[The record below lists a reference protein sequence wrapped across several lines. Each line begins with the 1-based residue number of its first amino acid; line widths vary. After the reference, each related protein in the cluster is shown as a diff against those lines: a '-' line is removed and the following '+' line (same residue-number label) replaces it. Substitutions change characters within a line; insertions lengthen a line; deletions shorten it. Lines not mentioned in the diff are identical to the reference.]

1 MTKGK
6 VEEIFEVPS
15 EALEKGVEMAGQ
27 AENAL
32 IGKRPLKEAEDYWQ
46 TLGPGL
52 TTGAADDDPSGI
64 ATYSQAGAQYGFSL
78 LWLAPV
84 TFPLMAT
91 VQEMCARIGLVTGEG
106 LAANI
111 RRRYSPAALYSVA
124 FLLFAANTI
133 NIAADLSAM
142 AAATRL
148 LLPSVNAITLVAAFA
163 LVSLLLQVF
172 TTYARYA
179 RFLKYLT
186 FALLSYVIVALTVQ
200 LDWGEV
206 LYHTV
211 VPTLA
216 LPAGAALLVCAVLGT
231 TISPYLFFW
240 QTAQEIEEDI
250 MRGEKTVK
258 ERRREANPRSM
269 GRMRLDVWTGMFLS
283 NLVMFFIIAACAGTL
298 YVSGVTNIET
308 ADQAALA
315 LKPFGALAYWLF
327 AAGIVGTGLLA
338 IPVLAASSAYTFA
351 EAFKWRAGL
360 YLPLKKA
367 HAFYGV
373 IIVAMVL
380 GIGANIVG
388 IDPIKGL
395 IFAAVA
401 NAIIAPPV
409 LFFIMRLA
417 DDKAVMGRYKNGR
430 VTSAIGWLTTL
441 VMAITSLV
449 AIWTFL

>member
-148 LLPSVNAITLVAAFA
+148 LLPSVSAITLVAAFA

-250 MRGEKTVK
+250 MRGEKTVT

-269 GRMRLDVWTGMFLS
+269 RRMRLDVWTGMFLS